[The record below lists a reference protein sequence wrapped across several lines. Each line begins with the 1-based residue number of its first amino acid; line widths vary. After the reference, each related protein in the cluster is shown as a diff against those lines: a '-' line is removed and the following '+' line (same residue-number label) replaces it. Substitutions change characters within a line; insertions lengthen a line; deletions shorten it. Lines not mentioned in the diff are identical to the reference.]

1 MAPPHPDCNNLN
13 NVVWSPPLYIP
24 GKLPISFLSVLSDL
38 CFMQD
43 RLCLQE
49 CPAPL
54 HRVKW
59 ILGLAPPQAFLS
71 SCHQP
76 VYPAGDISGIV
87 VSLGS
92 NSSPKAQGWDLVPNC
107 AAVWFDFC
115 SQAFYCFFPP
125 EQLTKGLVEGF
136 ISRPQLQ
143 GWSRNICVLSIH
155 AMATSRK

>member
-1 MAPPHPDCNNLN
+1 MAPPYPNCNNLN
-13 NVVWSPPLYIP
+13 NMVWSPPLYIP

-92 NSSPKAQGWDLVPNC
+92 QKLRGETWFLIVQLSDLTSVHKPST
-107 AAVWFDFC
+107 A
-115 SQAFYCFFPP
+115 FFPP

-155 AMATSRK
+155 AMALSRK